1 MKNITIFCLLISLLS
16 SNFSLSQEL
25 LTRHFPDNDIY
36 QNISDRSELV
46 DINQIKE
53 SVLFYDL
60 NTNFLDSIL
69 INNIESINCQFIFF
83 DSAMLSVNMR
93 VFNNYE
99 NGIDLKRQ
107 TKGGIIN
114 EKHYPAFKTY
124 KIDNSTNHLSG
135 VFIFSQEGVKAVF
148 SIYDKMYQLELLG
161 ENNNNIYFI
170 CDIHNSPFEHDFSCA
185 NDILNQDLNHVSN
198 DNHRTANLFG
208 CIDIAIEI
216 DYYTF
221 QTFESYQEAVDW
233 ALEILSVANIVYEEE
248 VDLRLVS
255 SSAIVWE
262 LEDPYSSFVEDP
274 QNMLM
279 ALRDAWNNNEG
290 LQEMDRDLVHLFS
303 KRNDTGTGGIA
314 FLNGV
319 GSNFNGYGFSS
330 GLVDVD
336 EYVELPAPYF
346 FWNIYCL
353 VHELGHNFGAKH
365 TQWCGWPGGPIDNCA
380 NIEEVLPGECSDYT
394 NNPSPQTGTI
404 MSYCHTWSFQSGGGI
419 IMKFNDYVKEA
430 LLAYLGLQN
439 LYDCENDDLIYGC
452 LDLSACNYNASATV
466 SDGECIYPTSGYDCF
481 GNCLNDQNENG
492 ICDEEELL
500 LMNERKAVDNFFMF
514 PNPAYQ
520 FVNIRQDNLDV
531 EDYTIKLFNSVGR
544 LTLIKEG
551 VENNS
556 IIDVSLISPGVYS
569 AHLITESEIKQQ
581 TIIIQ

>member
-1 MKNITIFCLLISLLS
+1 MKHITIFCWLISLLS
-16 SNFSLSQEL
+16 SNFLLSQEL
-25 LTRHFPDNDIY
+25 LTRHFPGDDIY
-36 QNISDRSELV
+36 QGISDNTELV

-53 SVLFYDL
+53 SVLFYNL
-60 NTNFLDSIL
+60 NTNLLDSL
-69 INNIESINCQFIFF
+69 LTNNVEFISCQFGFF
-83 DSAMLSVNMR
+83 DSEILNINMR
-93 VFNNYE
+93 LFNNYKH
-99 NGIDLKRQ
+99 GIDLKRQ
-107 TKGGIIN
+107 TSEGIIN
-114 EKHYPAFKTY
+114 EKYSPDFKTY
-124 KIDNSTNHLSG
+124 KIENSTNHISG
-135 VFIFSQEGVKAVF
+135 IFILSQEGVKAVF
-148 SIYDKMYQLELLG
+148 SIQDKMYQLDLLG
-161 ENNNNIYFI
+161 ENNNIYFI
-170 CDIHNSPFEHDFSCA
+170 CDINNSPFEHDFSCA
-185 NDILNQDLNHVSN
+185 NDLLSQEMSHASHDA
-198 DNHRTANLFG
+198 HRTANLFG
-208 CIDIAIEI
+208 CIDVAIEI

-221 QTFESYQEAVDW
+221 QTFESYQDAVDW

-248 VDLRLVS
+248 LDLRLVS

-262 LEDPYSSFVEDP
+262 LEDPYSSFVEEP

-290 LQEMDRDLVHLFS
+290 LQEMERDLVHLFS

-430 LLAYLGLQN
+430 LMAYLGLQN

-452 LDLSACNYNASATV
+452 LDVSSCNYNPSATV
-466 SDGECIYPTSGYDCF
+466 SDGECIYPNSGYDCL
-481 GNCLNDQNENG
+481 GNCLNDQNDNG

-500 LMNERKAVDNFFMF
+500 LMNDIRTVDNFFMF

-520 FVNIRQDNLDV
+520 FVNIRKDNLDIKGF
-531 EDYTIKLFNSVGR
+531 TIKLFNSVGS
-544 LTLIKEG
+544 LVFMQENT
-551 VENNS
+551 ENNS
-556 IIDVSLISPGVYS
+556 TIDVSSISSGVYS
-569 AHLITESEIKQQ
+569 AHLITESEIKKQ